1 MVKEAKE
8 NEAADKK
15 RKEEVDLKN
24 EVDQLL
30 FQTDKT
36 LEEIKGK
43 VGEDEVKKIEDARD
57 ALKKAQEANNIDDM
71 KAKKDDLTKLIQDMS
86 VKLYQQAQQAQQAQG
101 GATDGAANA
110 GNASSNDNNDD
121 NTVDG
126 DFKEVDPDDKN

>member
-8 NEAADKK
+8 NEEADKK
-15 RKEEVDLKN
+15 RKEEVDLRN

-43 VGEDEVKKIEDARD
+43 VSDDEVKKAEDARD
-57 ALKKAQEANNIDDM
+57 ALKKAQEENNVEDM
-71 KAKKDDLTKLIQDMS
+71 KAKKDDLTKIIQDMS
-86 VKLYQQAQQAQQAQG
+86 VKLYQQAQQAQGQAQ
-101 GATDGAANA
+101 ADGAS
-110 GNASSNDNNDD
+110 ASDNNAADD

-126 DFKEVDPDDKN
+126 DFKEVDPDDK

>member
-1 MVKEAKE
+1 
-8 NEAADKK
+8 
-15 RKEEVDLKN
+15 
-24 EVDQLL
+24 
-30 FQTDKT
+30 
-36 LEEIKGK
+36 
-43 VGEDEVKKIEDARD
+43 
-57 ALKKAQEANNIDDM
+57 M